1 MKRSQSR
8 LFLGGPLDQVNL
20 LWCEFQK
27 ILELQKN
34 HSSFITLEQEL
45 FKNVKEKLEKRNKVK
60 RYFVNSLIK

>member
-20 LWCEFQK
+20 LWCEFPK

-45 FKNVKEKLEKRNKVK
+45 FKNVKEKLEKRNKLK